1 MHTCHMDQRSVLHA
15 GKAKTTAD
23 QPAAFLLPF
32 PRGLTSQCPKAKNC
46 FCPKVALVLF
56 YYLRKSHRN
65 SFSHTLACTSMF
77 IVPKQGVFLGIKL

>member
-32 PRGLTSQCPKAKNC
+32 PRGLTSQCLKAKTVSVQKL
-46 FCPKVALVLF
+46 PLSSSIIYAKATVTALATHWLV
-56 YYLRKSHRN
+56 
-65 SFSHTLACTSMF
+65 TSMF